1 MKSSPPLDI
10 EAIRVRLASANP
22 FGVPRWV
29 ASDVGHLLAE
39 VVKLRAEAHDCDA
52 RADFIKEGVEQ
63 QRRSSDKALEK
74 VRKERA
80 VLEARARRNRAEVV
94 TWLRAFAAVKTVGPV
109 SPVRR
114 IEQTFASRAADA
126 IERGEHVP
134 VPATH
139 SEKSGEA

>member
-29 ASDVGHLLAE
+29 ASDVGYLLAE
-39 VVKLRAEAHDCDA
+39 VVRLRAEVRDREA
-52 RADFIKEGVEQ
+52 RADFIKAGVEQ
-63 QRRSSDKALEK
+63 QRRSADDALEK
-74 VRKERA
+74 VRKERVA
-80 VLEARARRNRAEVV
+80 WEARVRRDRAEVV

-114 IEQTFASRAADA
+114 IEHTFASRAADA

-134 VPATH
+134 VPATS
-139 SEKSGEA
+139 SEESGEA

>member
-39 VVKLRAEAHDCDA
+39 VVKLRAEVRDREAH
-52 RADFIKEGVEQ
+52 ADFIKAGLEQ
-63 QRRSSDKALEK
+63 QRRSSDEALEK

-80 VLEARARRNRAEVV
+80 ALEARVRRDRAEVV

-114 IEQTFASRAADA
+114 IEHTFASRAADTL
-126 IERGEHVP
+126 ERGEHVP
-134 VPATH
+134 VPATS

>member
-1 MKSSPPLDI
+1 MKPLPPLDI

-39 VVKLRAEAHDCDA
+39 VVKLRADVAARDERARGVMSEANRQKRLAEEAHQRCEA
-52 RADFIKEGVEQ
+52 ERAD
-63 QRRSSDKALEK
+63 
-74 VRKERA
+74 
-80 VLEARARRNRAEVV
+80 VV
-94 TWLRAFAAVKTVGPV
+94 TWLRAFAAVKASGPV

-114 IEQTFASRAADA
+114 IEQTFASRAADT

-134 VPATH
+134 APTPPATA
-139 SEKSGEA
+139 SEESGEA